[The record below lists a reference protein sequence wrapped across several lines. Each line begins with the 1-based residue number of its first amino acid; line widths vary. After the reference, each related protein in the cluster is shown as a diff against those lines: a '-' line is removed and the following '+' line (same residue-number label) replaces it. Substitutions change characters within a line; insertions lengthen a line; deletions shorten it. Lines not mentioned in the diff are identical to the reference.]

1 MKTLLEHRVFVPPVP
16 VPAYLPAF
24 DPAATLSLLLVWMFS
39 REDVPTDVLFAD
51 DEPLSDCI
59 ELLPM
64 AQLPEPE
71 WAVLSATL
79 PTATS

>member
-16 VPAYLPAF
+16 EPAYLPAF
-24 DPAATLSLLLVWMFS
+24 DPAATFPLLLVWMFIN
-39 REDVPTDVLFAD
+39 EDVPTAVLLAED
-51 DEPLSDCI
+51 APLSDCI
-59 ELLPM
+59 ELLPT

-71 WAVLSATL
+71 WAVLSAKL